1 MTMRTE
7 ENPTKFRA
15 LLNTPER
22 NELWVARQRRAKSRA
37 RWIVCPSCG
46 HKQYAFRAAEDICG
60 ECLHDLWTAHDAAKQ
75 AEVNEGAESPLLP
88 IKMTKTPHWLPHPRL
103 APDTK
108 VPPDAVFSRRRSGYA
123 DRTEE
128 SPASTLQ
135 IIYSEIVAGL
145 AEAYP
150 LAPGKEAMDFLN
162 ARYEDNYRAMV
173 PRKTVT
179 GLLDLWQF
187 VQWCSYQAYGDG
199 HAKGRALLMG
209 LNSGDLTVDTF
220 NAAITRQTESIARL
234 RDEAAEGKRGNSP

>member
-1 MTMRTE
+1 MTLRTE

-22 NELWVARQRRAKSRA
+22 NQLWAERQNRAKSRS
-37 RWIVCPSCG
+37 RWITCPSCG
-46 HKQYAFRAAEDICG
+46 HRQHAFRAAEDICG
-60 ECLHDLWTAHDAAKQ
+60 ECLHALWTAFDQSKQ
-75 AEVNEGAESPLLP
+75 AEINEGEDSPLMA
-88 IKMTKTPHWLPHPRL
+88 IKMTIVPHWLPHPRI

-108 VPPDAVFSRRRSGYA
+108 VPPDAVFSRRRAGYA
-123 DRTEE
+123 DRAEE
-128 SPASTLQ
+128 SAASTLQ
-135 IIYSEIVAGL
+135 ILYSEIIAGL

-150 LAPGKEAMDFLN
+150 LAPGETAMPFLGGDRQDN
-162 ARYEDNYRAMV
+162 FRARV

-179 GLLDLWQF
+179 ALLDLWQF

-220 NAAITRQTESIARL
+220 NAAITRQTEAIMRL
-234 RDEAAEGKRGNSP
+234 RDEAAAGKRGNSP